1 VPVHFDRQPDDLSA
15 LAPPKVT
22 NKASLNELSESSF
35 RNARDGNIVNARQ
48 IAQIAS
54 QRSPLLAWSS
64 AVSVK

>member
-1 VPVHFDRQPDDLSA
+1 VPVHFDRKPDDLSA

-22 NKASLNELSESSF
+22 SKASLNELSENSF

-54 QRSPLLAWSS
+54 QRSPLLA
-64 AVSVK
+64 